1 MCSAVVGA
9 RRSEGRERHFG
20 KWFEWEKDRIFSDCL
35 DPTLSRWELQGGSH
49 TSIGAVIKHACVTDQ
64 AVAWTGPIQ
73 KDGFLILQRFFYF
86 IFLHV
91 CKRPSAQQEIWSHAT
106 AVRCRKHPRG
116 AQITFQANPSRSDGR
131 SITPRVSLPRV
142 HQFAAA
148 EGHPSAGGCVGG
160 NKATGT
166 GRRMAT
172 FVSNR
177 VETVNDEVKG
187 DSQVQLQSP
196 AQSLAP
202 PAGFA

>member
-1 MCSAVVGA
+1 M
-9 RRSEGRERHFG
+9 
-20 KWFEWEKDRIFSDCL
+20 
-35 DPTLSRWELQGGSH
+35 
-49 TSIGAVIKHACVTDQ
+49 TDQ
-64 AVAWTGPIQ
+64 AAAWTGPIQ
-73 KDGFLILQRFFYF
+73 KDGFLYYRGIKIIILFY
-86 IFLHV
+86 FLHV
-91 CKRPSAQQEIWSHAT
+91 CKRPSAQQEIWSQAT

-116 AQITFQANPSRSDGR
+116 AQIIFQANPSRSDGR

-148 EGHPSAGGCVGG
+148 EGHPPAAGGWGVWG